1 MDKKNLK
8 GRFSDSYENL
18 APKKKQQLML
28 LGGGSLI
35 LVISAILVAATSDDT
50 AEPRKKARKIE
61 YSLFNGKNPREVSMD
76 ALSGKIKSLTDD
88 LSEMRISYQQQ
99 DKKIKEAGDLIVENN
114 KAVKQQADELKKQY
128 EALSVKLDAAQD
140 ILDNQVPLPDISD
153 TKIPPGL
160 NKKEPRPA
168 YRQPPEI
175 SDADVA
181 VDSGLKIRVITG
193 FGEEGKK
200 KSGSSPAQTSS
211 LANST
216 EIAKKR
222 EAQKRIIETVNI
234 KKANSAT
241 GQPDIYLP
249 SGTILSGTLMTG
261 LDAPTSNQSRLDPF
275 PALLRVKH
283 EALLPNKYRM
293 DIAECFVIA
302 SGFGDLSAERAYMR
316 AERLSCVKKDGT
328 VIETPMDAYSVGE
341 DGKAGIRGRVV
352 SKNGQII
359 GNALLSGFIAGLGKA
374 FTPQRVQPLSLNPS
388 GTTQFQYPSPEMV
401 AGQSIGGGVNGAA
414 EQLASY
420 YLEMARNIFPIVE
433 IDAGRK
439 IDLILVR
446 GMALTGKSRSTA
458 ILSDRVASNA
468 YNTPTLNHN
477 NRSGL
482 AGFNPNGGNSGSG
495 YYR

>member
-1 MDKKNLK
+1 MQ
-8 GRFSDSYENL
+8 YEPL
-18 APKKKQQLML
+18 PPLTRQAMQAFVERVAEQYPM
-28 LGGGSLI
+28 SR
-35 LVISAILVAATSDDT
+35 AILFGS
-50 AEPRKKARKIE
+50 RARGTE
-61 YSLFNGKNPREVSMD
+61 R
-76 ALSGKIKSLTDD
+76 
-88 LSEMRISYQQQ
+88 
-99 DKKIKEAGDLIVENN
+99 
-114 KAVKQQADELKKQY
+114 
-128 EALSVKLDAAQD
+128 
-140 ILDNQVPLPDISD
+140 PD
-153 TKIPPGL
+153 
-160 NKKEPRPA
+160 
-168 YRQPPEI
+168 

-222 EAQKRIIETVNI
+222 EAQKRIVETVNI
-234 KKANSAT
+234 KKANPAT

-293 DIAECFVIA
+293 DITECFVIA

-477 NRSGL
+477 NRSGM
-482 AGFNPNGGNSGSG
+482 AGFNLNGGNSGSG